1 MNRTDDTPDL
11 DRRFPTLTEVLGPKE
26 VQKVFR
32 QLTCVG
38 KDADALFYQAEID
51 LGYLK
56 RRLNVQ
62 SLRRAYRKQLGD
74 SREIIQAMYEIYTA
88 ALLASITDD
97 IDLHVP
103 GQGAHKPDFRVKIR
117 GCELYGEV
125 KTRDDQYPFKTPP
138 VE

>member
-38 KDADALFYQAEID
+38 KDADALFHQAEID

-62 SLRRAYRKQLGD
+62 SLRRA
-74 SREIIQAMYEIYTA
+74 
-88 ALLASITDD
+88 
-97 IDLHVP
+97 
-103 GQGAHKPDFRVKIR
+103 
-117 GCELYGEV
+117 
-125 KTRDDQYPFKTPP
+125 
-138 VE
+138 